1 MIVVTDTLMVNPRNV
16 VYITKEVAYKGQFRV
31 SLYGIGSD
39 GRTNIGG
46 CVFQNECEAE
56 LFMDYCCKEIDK
68 ANGIFEEKNE
78 ELNEEN
84 IC

>member
-1 MIVVTDTLMVNPRNV
+1 MIVVRDTLMVNPRNV

-31 SLYGIGSD
+31 LLYGLGPSGRIEIG
-39 GRTNIGG
+39 TAY
-46 CVFQNECEAE
+46 FQNECEAE
-56 LFMDYCCKEIDK
+56 LFMDYCCEEIDK
-68 ANGIFEEKNE
+68 ANGVYQKTE